1 MYVVVDWAVN
11 TGAAIA
17 HPPHTLENSAAGST
31 AEHIISWN
39 AAFSTAAQSHTHSLL
54 QHAHRVCEKHTYV
67 SFCLGLVCLSVDR

>member
-39 AAFSTAAQSHTHSLL
+39 AAFSTAAQSHTHTVSYNM
-54 QHAHRVCEKHTYV
+54 HTGYARNIRMSRFV
-67 SFCLGLVCLSVDR
+67 LA